1 MREQVNEEML
11 EDINGGAIS
20 YHWDSKAQKGT
31 VSSNITGQTFTFG
44 RDKSSAVRNYILTHS
59 TDTDESQMNA
69 ILAIING

>member
-20 YHWDSKAQKGT
+20 YHWDPKAQKGT

-44 RDKSSAVRNYILTHS
+44 RDKVAAVRSYVFSHT
-59 TDTDESQMNA
+59 TDTDDSQMDA